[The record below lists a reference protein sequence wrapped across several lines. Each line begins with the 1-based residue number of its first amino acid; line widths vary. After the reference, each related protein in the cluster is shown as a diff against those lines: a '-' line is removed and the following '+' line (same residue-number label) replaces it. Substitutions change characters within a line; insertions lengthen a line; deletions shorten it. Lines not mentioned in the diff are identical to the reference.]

1 MEFSLRLSSRNSFA
15 SFACACVA
23 NLLFTKPY
31 FEKPLNLANC
41 VWCTFYYSSQ
51 WNYIIIALFCSRFAP
66 HFIEQRERRV
76 CMEKNNCIEIRAVSE
91 KKLLRGT
98 GNITFNLKS
107 GSGTGTICSHS
118 RHSSFLSTHFFF
130 YSRANAKQLCMAKEL
145 NCAGKYNNVDISK
158 MFDST
163 LKIEWGIRVNCSEE
177 RPAQTERS
185 RTQMKR

>member
-1 MEFSLRLSSRNSFA
+1 MCDARFITLHNEIILLSLVFFVAVLRPISSNNANEYAWKKNS
-15 SFACACVA
+15 
-23 NLLFTKPY
+23 
-31 FEKPLNLANC
+31 
-41 VWCTFYYSSQ
+41 
-51 WNYIIIALFCSRFAP
+51 
-66 HFIEQRERRV
+66 
-76 CMEKNNCIEIRAVSE
+76 CIEIRAASE

-118 RHSSFLSTHFFF
+118 RYSSFLSTYFFF
-130 YSRANAKQLCMAKEL
+130 YSRAKQLCMAKAL

-177 RPAQTERS
+177 RPAHRERS